1 MSTLVGGFI
10 CGFVGFTLGF
20 FITILFLSLCHI
32 SKESDKNM
40 ENIKIWEKIGKLLK
54 GLRK

>member
-32 SKESDKNM
+32 AKDRDKKREGN
-40 ENIKIWEKIGKLLK
+40 EIWKKD
-54 GLRK
+54 